1 LLDREESD
9 LAFAEVVFPL
19 MPLFV
24 SVYFKSAAFVA
35 AALLTFVFLYSTAY
49 YVVGSDE
56 NYETFVPSFPLVGA
70 VGIALFFYQIAN
82 ATMLQNVLVLVAFI
96 LNYLV
101 TFPLAI
107 RMLRKTNNEFAA
119 DILGVLMPIAGLVT
133 AAVLLWKGMEA
144 AAIVALV
151 VTTLAL
157 PYPPKREGGG
167 KDVGDNKEPDE
178 GV

>member
-1 LLDREESD
+1 MKEVKLG
-9 LAFAEVVFPL
+9 FAEVVFPL
-19 MPLFV
+19 APLVVGIHFQ
-24 SVYFKSAAFVA
+24 SAAFVV
-35 AALLTFVFLYSTAY
+35 AALLTFVFIYSTAY

-70 VGIALFFYQIAN
+70 VGVALFFYQIAN

-101 TFPLAI
+101 TFPLAV
-107 RMLRKTNNEFAA
+107 RMLRKTNNEFTAE
-119 DILGVLMPIAGLVT
+119 ILGVLMSIAGLLV

-151 VTTLAL
+151 ITTFAL

-167 KDVGDNKEPDE
+167 RNVGDNKEPDE

>member
-24 SVYFKSAAFVA
+24 SVYFQSAAFVA

-70 VGIALFFYQIAN
+70 VGVALFFYQIAN

-107 RMLRKTNNEFAA
+107 RILRKTNNEFAA
-119 DILGVLMPIAGLVT
+119 DILGVLMSIAGLVI

-144 AAIVALV
+144 ADILALV
-151 VTTLAL
+151 VTTFAL
-157 PYPPKREGGG
+157 PYPRRGRW
-167 KDVGDNKEPDE
+167 
-178 GV
+178 